1 MSTLSRDEAA
11 KLIRAGLRRRTGK
24 AWSVTVGRG
33 TTWGWI
39 TVLPLPRRQT
49 DWHGDPKV
57 GGGMMSE
64 AEAAELAAA
73 LDLPAVHSQG
83 LSIPA
88 GSDYYLEYVDRA
100 EGRVPSVRGQHGW

>member
-1 MSTLSRDEAA
+1 MTALSRDEAV

-39 TVLPLPRRQT
+39 TVESPPRRQT
-49 DWHGDPKV
+49 DWHGQPKV
-57 GGGMMSE
+57 GGGAMSE

-73 LDLPAVHSQG
+73 LGLPAVHSQG
-83 LSIPA
+83 LSIPE
-88 GSDYYLEYVDRA
+88 GPDNYREYVDRA